1 MGYLFY
7 RIWTGFRQLALTFLV
22 LGLLEG
28 TGYAFL
34 FQGELDEVRTLET
47 RLERMTREIEEQNR
61 RNRRLKLL
69 IGQLRNSNQLLEK
82 VAREDAGLIKTGE
95 ILYLFPESD

>member
-22 LGLLEG
+22 LGLLAG

>member
-1 MGYLFY
+1 MLSK
-7 RIWTGFRQLALTFLV
+7 IWTGFRRLALTFLV
-22 LGLLEG
+22 FGLLAG

-34 FQGELDEVRTLET
+34 FQGEHEEVRILET
-47 RLERMTREIEEQNR
+47 RLARMTRDIDEENR
-61 RNRRLKLL
+61 RIRRLKLL

-82 VAREDAGLIKTGE
+82 VAREDAGLIKDGE